1 MYMYFSSFLTLENL
15 DDLDILYSN
24 WYGDI
29 AVTQRL
35 IVSRS
40 IAIQS
45 QSAEKWRKGTNLTS
59 KCLRILAVRLET
71 PSNQLILYIY
81 IWSLFFF
88 RLKGENYATV
98 LRH

>member
-15 DDLDILYSN
+15 DDLNILYSN

-40 IAIQS
+40 IATIS
-45 QSAEKWRKGTNLTS
+45 ICRKVEKTYEFNK
-59 KCLRILAVRLET
+59 
-71 PSNQLILYIY
+71 QM
-81 IWSLFFF
+81 
-88 RLKGENYATV
+88 LKNTGSST
-98 LRH
+98 